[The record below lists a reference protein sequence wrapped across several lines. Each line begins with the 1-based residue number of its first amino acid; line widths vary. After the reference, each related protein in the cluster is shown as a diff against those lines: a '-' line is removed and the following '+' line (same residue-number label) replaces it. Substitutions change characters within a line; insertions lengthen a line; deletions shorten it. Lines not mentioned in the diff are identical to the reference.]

1 MENGQVSPASE
12 LKTTLVRMC
21 AYFGNSKVDLDF
33 SPKLKRGKVIA
44 FLRDGAGTQIGNLQ
58 STHSTSDFNLHKRVW
73 P

>member
-33 SPKLKRGKVIA
+33 SPKLKR
-44 FLRDGAGTQIGNLQ
+44 
-58 STHSTSDFNLHKRVW
+58 
-73 P
+73 